1 MTTEPTRKER
11 SIFEK
16 PYARVQVVDRTLGR
30 LHATTSSSIVG
41 LGYQVKARTPYAG
54 ELAAREAAGEEL
66 VDPEAIKTAVAE
78 EVDAESDGATRA
90 VWRRDEDGRP
100 FVHSNYIKGHLRD
113 AAEAVQRVVKFFA
126 LQSFLTKT
134 LFVSPY
140 KIYLP
145 EDAEVGLD
153 SWPTHFEIYR
163 RGRVSAFREAEYCEG
178 PVLKY
183 SLIILR
189 DPRWNPDL
197 LESIYTQGSM
207 MGKGGGRRLDGGKYD
222 FELSDWELLPG
233 NEAIRIIREGTLSQA

>member
-11 SIFEK
+11 SIFER

-30 LHATTSSSIVG
+30 LHATTASSIEG
-41 LGYQVKARTPYAG
+41 IGYQVDARTPYVG

-66 VDPEAIKTAVAE
+66 MSPEAIKTAVAE
-78 EVDAESDGATRA
+78 EVDAESSDGTTRA

-113 AAEAVQRVVKFFA
+113 AAKAIQRVVKFYA
-126 LQSFLTKT
+126 LQSFLTDT

-153 SWPTHFEIYR
+153 WWPTHFDIYR
-163 RGRVSAFREAEYCEG
+163 KGRVSAIREVEYCAS

-183 SLIILR
+183 SIIILR

-197 LESIYTQGSM
+197 LEAIYTHGSM
-207 MGKGGGRRLDGGKYD
+207 LGKGGSRKLNKGKYE
-222 FELSDWELLPG
+222 FELSDWELLPRAEG
-233 NEAIRIIREGTLSQA
+233 ARLVREGEME